1 MNAKYKSEKSKNE
14 GAFQTADSCE
24 RSSGQSQGGSNDSS
38 QTGGYR
44 GNRKTVATWFS
55 MGVLFGLELALLI
68 ATLLIIN
75 PHWAP
80 PR

>member
-14 GAFQTADSCE
+14 GALQTADSCE
-24 RSSGQSQGGSNDSS
+24 RSSGQSQSGSNDSS

-75 PHWAP
+75 PYCVP